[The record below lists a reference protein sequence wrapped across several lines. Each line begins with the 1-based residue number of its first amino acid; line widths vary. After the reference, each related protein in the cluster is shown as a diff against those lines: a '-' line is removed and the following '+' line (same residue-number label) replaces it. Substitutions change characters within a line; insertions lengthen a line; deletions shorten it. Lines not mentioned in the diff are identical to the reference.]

1 MVSLIEI
8 KLALDGIQ
16 KESGDDCAKYID
28 EAIEKLKTA
37 QEALNTVS
45 VRGRH
50 DVDALL
56 GCMLGIDLVIGEEKK
71 NGR

>member
-1 MVSLIEI
+1 MVSLIDI

-16 KESGDDCAKYID
+16 KESGDDFAEYID

-37 QEALNTVS
+37 QDALNTIS

-56 GCMLGIDLVIGEEKK
+56 GCMLGIDLIIGEEN

>member
-16 KESGDDCAKYID
+16 KESGDDCARYID
-28 EAIEKLKTA
+28 ESIEKLKTA

-56 GCMLGIDLVIGEEKK
+56 GCMLGIDLIIGEDN

>member
-16 KESGDDCAKYID
+16 KESGYDCATKYID
-28 EAIEKLKTA
+28 EAIERLKAT
-37 QEALNTVS
+37 QEALNTIS

-56 GCMLGIDLVIGEEKK
+56 GCMLGIDLIIGEDN

>member
-16 KESGDDCAKYID
+16 KESRDDCAEYID

-37 QEALNTVS
+37 QEALNTIS
-45 VRGRH
+45 VRGRQRRH
-50 DVDALL
+50 
-56 GCMLGIDLVIGEEKK
+56 
-71 NGR
+71 NGGYPVRSGWRPFPDRRR

>member
-16 KESGDDCAKYID
+16 KESRDDCAEYID

-37 QEALNTVS
+37 QEALNTIS

-56 GCMLGIDLVIGEEKK
+56 GCMLGIDLIIGEEN

>member
-16 KESGDDCAKYID
+16 KESGDDCGKYID
-28 EAIEKLKTA
+28 EAIGKLKTA

-56 GCMLGIDLVIGEEKK
+56 GCMLGVDLIIGEEN

>member
-16 KESGDDCAKYID
+16 KESGDDCKKYVD
-28 EAIEKLKTA
+28 EAIERLKTA
-37 QEALNTVS
+37 QEALNTIS

-56 GCMLGIDLVIGEEKK
+56 RCMLGIDLIIGEDN

>member
-28 EAIEKLKTA
+28 EAIERLKTA

-56 GCMLGIDLVIGEEKK
+56 GCMLGIDLIIGEEK

>member
-1 MVSLIEI
+1 MVSLIDI
-8 KLALDGIQ
+8 KLALEDIQ
-16 KESGDDCAKYID
+16 KESGDDCVEYID
-28 EAIEKLKTA
+28 RAIEQLKTA

-56 GCMLGIDLVIGEEKK
+56 GCMLGIDLVIGEEK

>member
-16 KESGDDCAKYID
+16 KGSGDDCAKYID

-56 GCMLGIDLVIGEEKK
+56 GCMLGIDLIIGEDN

>member
-16 KESGDDCAKYID
+16 KESGDDCAKKYID
-28 EAIEKLKTA
+28 EAIERLKAA
-37 QEALNTVS
+37 QEALNTIS

-56 GCMLGIDLVIGEEKK
+56 GCMLGIDLIIGEGN
-71 NGR
+71 NG

>member
-56 GCMLGIDLVIGEEKK
+56 GCMLGIDLIIGEDN

>member
-16 KESGDDCAKYID
+16 KESGDDCTTKYID
-28 EAIEKLKTA
+28 EAIERLKTA
-37 QEALNTVS
+37 QEALNTIS

-56 GCMLGIDLVIGEEKK
+56 GCMLGIDLIIGEEN

>member
-16 KESGDDCAKYID
+16 KESGDDCAQYID
-28 EAIEKLKTA
+28 EAIERLKTA
-37 QEALNTVS
+37 QEALNTIS

-56 GCMLGIDLVIGEEKK
+56 GCMLGIDLIIGEEN

>member
-16 KESGDDCAKYID
+16 KESGDDCEKYID

-56 GCMLGIDLVIGEEKK
+56 GCMLGIDLIIGEEK

>member
-16 KESGDDCAKYID
+16 KEGGDDCVPYID
-28 EAIEKLKTA
+28 EAIERLKTA

-56 GCMLGIDLVIGEEKK
+56 GCMLGIDLIIGEEK

>member
-16 KESGDDCAKYID
+16 KEGRDDCTEYID

-37 QEALNTVS
+37 QEALNTIS

-56 GCMLGIDLVIGEEKK
+56 GCMLGIDLIIGEEN

>member
-28 EAIEKLKTA
+28 EAIERLKTA
-37 QEALNTVS
+37 QEALNTIS

-56 GCMLGIDLVIGEEKK
+56 GCMLGIDLVIGEEN

>member
-8 KLALDGIQ
+8 KRALDGIQ
-16 KESGDDCAKYID
+16 KESGDDCARYID

-56 GCMLGIDLVIGEEKK
+56 GCMLGIDLIIGEDN

>member
-1 MVSLIEI
+1 MVSLIDI
-8 KLALDGIQ
+8 KLALNGIQ
-16 KESGDDCAKYID
+16 KESGDDCMKYID
-28 EAIEKLKTA
+28 EAIERLKTA
-37 QEALNTVS
+37 QEALNTIS

-56 GCMLGIDLVIGEEKK
+56 GCMLGIDLIIGEEN

>member
-37 QEALNTVS
+37 KEALNTVS

-56 GCMLGIDLVIGEEKK
+56 GCMLGIDLIIGEEN

>member
-16 KESGDDCAKYID
+16 KESGDDGVKYID
-28 EAIEKLKTA
+28 EAIERLKTA

-56 GCMLGIDLVIGEEKK
+56 GCMLGLDLIIGEEN

>member
-28 EAIEKLKTA
+28 EAIERLKTA